1 MPAHLVDGPA
11 RAIKTH
17 PHAGHVP
24 QTNSY
29 TRGTFNWK
37 SIKDMVTDLTVVGL
51 HVDSGINSAL
61 HLQMMDDVPEVNS
74 WPSSASPN
82 RTT

>member
-1 MPAHLVDGPA
+1 MARRAPSKHIPMPV
-11 RAIKTH
+11 
-17 PHAGHVP
+17 
-24 QTNSY
+24 
-29 TRGTFNWK
+29 TFLKPIATPEVHSTGNQ
-37 SIKDMVTDLTVVGL
+37 SRMVTDLTVVGL
-51 HVDSGINSAL
+51 HVDSGTNSAL